1 MYCPSCRQE
10 RLGGQ
15 LCAACGQ
22 PMSARPRAALELEL
36 SHLHYLLDELKH
48 WDPTYVPKGTQ
59 SYLKQRYERQT
70 RILLSVLA
78 ETPAAEAAVPAEGVP
93 PTVNVVPPAE
103 APTASALF
111 EVAGEAPESQG
122 PVAAEVVQQPDSAAA
137 PVEPSSSSVPEAEGA
152 HTAGNPGDTYPH
164 PDPLPEGEGERKG
177 EGTWDR
183 ETPLP
188 LPPVVTE
195 PLFEAPPVRTA
206 TARFVEEVSTWDT
219 VWRPFLYESIGW
231 FIGAFL
237 IVAGSLYL
245 AFDSWAGLTSLT
257 RSFVV
262 FGMTAGYS
270 AAFSICGSL
279 LARREALAGAG
290 RILGLIGAA
299 VAPLAGVALGPL
311 DGLALDGVPL
321 ALLLPLLLG
330 WSVGAAALVRTP
342 AESFD
347 APSRPTVQLALLGT
361 TLMMG
366 LAPLFARLGAAAFW
380 LDVLPCALFFV
391 LSRRPVS
398 EPRGGRALAFVLAAP
413 LYLLLLY
420 AVRLHVALTA
430 AGVPPSFG
438 SYAPLLAFLLVS
450 CLGFRQLDDDEAADS
465 LSVGVIA
472 LQVGCLVLAATGSP
486 PAFFLT
492 AATFTWTAFGLSR
505 GPLSRVPW
513 LYPTYAG
520 AYLAYA
526 SAGQLVPGAVR
537 ALIDSLKATLG
548 YPVAGKLP
556 FNFGALSAVPF
567 VLAGVVLAGWLRSRA
582 ERTSSERDAACTEVL
597 LRSTAIAS
605 LVFVLLGHAGFDQR
619 PAFWTALALMV
630 VCVASGLLFE
640 RLYLS
645 IVGAILSSF
654 LSFSSLAVFGFA
666 STSVLCGAVALGFA
680 ALSLVCTRPTRIT
693 FSLAVGWLSSIGFLY
708 GLAAGNRASAL
719 VGLGLSGAAAL
730 LVAWNLANPYLLAV
744 AALGAAAVVP
754 KLASLVDPSL
764 VPLSLALAALGL
776 AALGELGGRARL
788 LGWPGIAY
796 ALLAFAWGAALQ
808 LPWLG
813 VIILLAAAAVALASR
828 VTPEVRPLAVL
839 LAGCALLPR
848 VGAFSAWPWMTPALS
863 VALFIPWALA
873 ASVIAARRGRSVS
886 TSMAG
891 VVALLYPLLAVA
903 VARGEQPY
911 RLLLGAALVA
921 LCTSRALHPT
931 LSVLAAAA
939 LASMDILY
947 RGNPLEMLALSTLLS
962 LLALLESHRAAFRL
976 LAGERRFAL
985 AATLCAQP
993 LLALACL
1000 SDRGLAS
1007 ESQGVVPLVV
1017 LVGAMVLPLVW
1028 TRANQQPF
1036 FAAFAPPLA
1045 LLAVLTAKQD
1055 WPWAPALPLLALLLV
1070 RAVEHL
1076 PAVRALLFG
1085 KSDEALARQL
1095 SAWMQGALTVVG
1107 VVLVPL
1113 SGADPKVLGLL
1124 VVSLVALPGQ
1134 VPSVRVGIGVGLL
1147 LFCFPLHP
1155 AAIVLLLV
1163 LGFLTHHLPTRLWAF
1178 FRAPPDE
1185 SLRPVTVVGAL
1196 GLSGCTLLLHS
1207 PTPGAI
1213 AVLAGVLLAGAFL
1226 LSRRE
1231 LLTAAVFALA
1241 SVSLGKTSEHGF
1253 LEWRLESALNFAA
1266 VALGAAVLSALCQR
1280 GGIQRVLM
1288 RLTARLSP
1296 GISETWSE
1304 PLWVAG
1310 ALATAVPVLVH
1321 LLNLGPG
1328 ALPLPVALLAGLAS
1342 VVLMV
1347 SRERWMANVA
1357 TALLSGVLIAV
1368 VPPLWTPAVLSGTG
1382 LALCMLGT
1390 WLDEREVTVG
1400 AALHHAGWMLSL
1412 LSLLGLR
1419 ELKHPGTGACFLLGI
1434 GSAWAVV
1441 YRRPARSVVGW
1452 VASLV
1457 GLHAL
1462 LAHIGALFS
1471 TGRGAEFILPLFGA
1485 LSALLATTALYLAHE
1500 RDRRKVGHSFAVVAL
1515 VEVFLGL
1522 VLVPGSAGVVG
1533 SAIVDCVCLA
1543 VLFFALVRRGV
1554 REQDEGSAFLAWW
1567 TLVIGYL
1574 TVRLHAQASGLGTA
1588 DSLAALVGGA
1598 LFSGLYVFA
1607 MREGS
1612 GLPAFRRPAL
1622 WGAFLFPLAG
1632 LLTAPWGQPLYVA
1645 ALLVGYA
1652 AHFAALAAHP
1662 SQRGM
1667 SSLVSA
1673 GAFNAALFLV
1683 WQGTGAGEPQ
1693 YYVIPTGLSLLVLL
1707 RVFQEALEPDTRAK
1721 LRALAI
1727 TLVYVAGAWK
1737 PLMFQDGGAMVL
1749 CVFLCLV
1756 GVAAGVALRIRS
1768 YVYLGSAFLVTCV
1781 LANLARFGIRDHRMG
1796 AAFLS
1801 LLGVG
1806 VVGFM
1811 VLFTAKRAELQE
1823 RYARVRAMMDTW
1835 EG

>member
-1 MYCPSCRQE
+1 
-10 RLGGQ
+10 
-15 LCAACGQ
+15 
-22 PMSARPRAALELEL
+22 MSPRPREAIEHELA
-36 SHLHYLLDELKH
+36 HVHFLLDELKH
-48 WDPTYVPKGTQ
+48 WDPSYVPKGPQ
-59 SYLKQRYERQT
+59 SYLKQRYERQA

-78 ETPAAEAAVPAEGVP
+78 EEAPASGAATVKSVEAVEAASPA
-93 PTVNVVPPAE
+93 VNVVPPAE
-103 APTASALF
+103 ARPPATVF
-111 EVAGEAPESQG
+111 EVAGEAQSSPDR
-122 PVAAEVVQQPDSAAA
+122 AAEESAPRESTDSGWG
-137 PVEPSSSSVPEAEGA
+137 PQS
-152 HTAGNPGDTYPH
+152 PH
-164 PDPLPEGEGERKG
+164 SAPLPEGEGRAASEEQG
-177 EGTWDR
+177 GDE
-183 ETPLP
+183 EPLS

-279 LARREALAGAG
+279 LARKEALAGAG

-311 DGLALDGVPL
+311 DGLSLEGVPL

-366 LAPLFARLGAAAFW
+366 LAPLFARVGAPAFW

-391 LSRRPVS
+391 LSRRPVP
-398 EPRGGRALAFVLAAP
+398 EPRSGKALAFTLAAP

-420 AVRLHVALTA
+420 GVRLHVALAA
-430 AGVPPSFG
+430 AGVPPSVG
-438 SYAPLLAFLLVS
+438 SYAPFLAFLLAS
-450 CLGFRQLDDDEAADS
+450 CLHFRELDADEAADP
-465 LSVGVIA
+465 LSIGIIS
-472 LQVGCLVLAATGSP
+472 LQVGCLALAATGSP

-505 GPLSRVPW
+505 GELPRVRW

-537 ALIDSLKATLG
+537 ALLDSLKAALG

-556 FNFGALSAVPF
+556 FHYGALSAVPF
-567 VLAGVVLAGWLRSRA
+567 VVAGVVLAGWLRSRA
-582 ERTSSERDAACTEVL
+582 ERTSSARDGECAEVL

-605 LVFVLLGHAGFDQR
+605 PLFVLLGHAGADQR
-619 PAFWTALALMV
+619 PAFWTALALTMI
-630 VCVASGLLFE
+630 CVASGLLFE

-645 IVGAILSSF
+645 IVGAGLTLFVSISSGILF
-654 LSFSSLAVFGFA
+654 GAAGASLV
-666 STSVLCGAVALGFA
+666 CGGVALGFA
-680 ALSLVCTRPTRIT
+680 ALSLVCTRPTRLA
-693 FSLAVGWLSSIGFLY
+693 FSVAVGWLSSVGFVYGIG
-708 GLAAGNRASAL
+708 AGSRVSAL
-719 VGLGLSGAAAL
+719 VGLGLGGVAAL

-764 VPLSLALAALGL
+764 IPLSLALSGLGL

-796 ALLAFAWGAALQ
+796 ALLAFFWGLTLQ
-808 LPWLG
+808 LPWFG

-828 VTPEVRPLAVL
+828 VTPSVRPLAVL

-863 VALFIPWALA
+863 VALFVPWALA
-873 ASVIAARRGRSVS
+873 ASVVAARRGQGPS
-886 TSMAG
+886 TLTAG
-891 VVALLYPLLAVA
+891 LVALLYPLVA
-903 VARGEQPY
+903 VAAASGEQPY
-911 RLLLGAALVA
+911 RLLLGAALAA
-921 LCTSRALHPT
+921 LLTARALHPT
-931 LSVLAAAA
+931 VSVLAAAG
-939 LASMDILY
+939 LASMDIVH
-947 RGNPLEMLALSTLLS
+947 RGAPLELLGLSTLLS
-962 LLALLESHRAAFRL
+962 LLALLESPRATFRL
-976 LAGERRFAL
+976 LAGERHFAL

-993 LLALACL
+993 LLALACVL
-1000 SDRGLAS
+1000 FSAPPAS
-1007 ESQGVVPLVV
+1007 RQGVVPLLV
-1017 LVGAMVLPLVW
+1017 LLGALVLPLVW
-1028 TRANQQPF
+1028 TRANRHPF

-1045 LLAVLTAKQD
+1045 LVTLLTADEK

-1076 PAVRALLFG
+1076 PAARVFLLG
-1085 KSDEALARQL
+1085 RSEEASARQL
-1095 SAWMQGALTVVG
+1095 SVWMQGSLTLVG
-1107 VVLVPL
+1107 IVLVPL

-1124 VVSLVALPGQ
+1124 VASLVALPGEK
-1134 VPSVRVGIGVGLL
+1134 PSVRVGLGVGLL
-1147 LFCFPLHP
+1147 LFCTPLHP
-1155 AAIVLLLV
+1155 LAIVLLLA
-1163 LGFLTHHLPTRLWAF
+1163 LGFLTHHLPVRLWAF
-1178 FRAPPDE
+1178 FRAPPDA
-1185 SLRPVTVVGAL
+1185 SLRPVTVVGAIA
-1196 GLSGCTLLLHS
+1196 LSGWQS
-1207 PTPGAI
+1207 PTPEAI
-1213 AVLAGVLLAGAFL
+1213 AGLAGVLLAGAFL
-1226 LSRRE
+1226 LSRRD
-1231 LLTAAVFALA
+1231 LLTASVLALA
-1241 SVSLGKTSEHGF
+1241 GASLGKTAEHGF
-1253 LEWRLESALNFAA
+1253 LEWRPEAALTFAA
-1266 VALGAAVLSALCQR
+1266 VAFGAALLSALCQQ
-1280 GGIQRVLM
+1280 GGIQRALM

-1310 ALATAVPVLVH
+1310 AIATAVPVLVH

-1342 VVLMV
+1342 LVLMV
-1347 SRERWMANVA
+1347 ARERWMANVA
-1357 TALLSGVLIAV
+1357 TALLAGVLVAM
-1368 VPPLWTPAVLSGTG
+1368 VPMAWTPAVLSGTG
-1382 LALCMLGT
+1382 LVLCMVGT
-1390 WLDEREVTVG
+1390 WLDDREITVG
-1400 AALHHAGWMLSL
+1400 AALHHAGWVLSL
-1412 LSLLGLR
+1412 LSLATLR
-1419 ELKHPGTGACFLLGI
+1419 DLKHPATGACFLLGI

-1441 YRRPARSVVGW
+1441 YRRPERAVVGW
-1452 VASLV
+1452 VATLV
-1457 GLHAL
+1457 GLHAI
-1462 LAHIGALFS
+1462 LAHVGALFS

-1485 LSALLATTALYLAHE
+1485 LSALLATTALYLASE
-1500 RDRRKVGHSFAVVAL
+1500 RVRRGVGHSFAVVAL

-1522 VLVPGSAGVVG
+1522 VLVPGAAGVVV
-1533 SAIVDCVCLA
+1533 SALVDCVCLA
-1543 VLFFALVRRGV
+1543 ILFFALVRRGV
-1554 REQDEGSAFLAWW
+1554 REKDEGSAFLAMW
-1567 TLVIGYL
+1567 TLVLGYL
-1574 TVRLHAQASGLGTA
+1574 TVRLHALASGLGPA

-1632 LLTAPWGQPLYVA
+1632 LFTAPWGQPLYVA

-1667 SSLVSA
+1667 SSLVSV

-1683 WQGTGAGEPQ
+1683 WRGTGAGEPQ
-1693 YYVIPTGLSLLVLL
+1693 FYVIPAGLSLLVLL

-1737 PLMFQDGGAMVL
+1737 PLMFQDGGGMLA

-1811 VLFTAKRAELQE
+1811 VLFTAKRVELQE
-1823 RYARVRAMMDTW
+1823 RYARVRAMLETW
-1835 EG
+1835 EE

>member
-1 MYCPSCRQE
+1 
-10 RLGGQ
+10 
-15 LCAACGQ
+15 
-22 PMSARPRAALELEL
+22 MSARPRPALELEL
-36 SHLHYLLDELKH
+36 GHIHYLLDEMKH
-48 WDPTYVPKGTQ
+48 WDPTYVPKGSQ
-59 SYLKQRYERQT
+59 SYLKQRYERQA
-70 RILLSVLA
+70 RILLSVIA
-78 ETPAAEAAVPAEGVP
+78 ETPASNEVVAPAVHAVPPV
-93 PTVNVVPPAE
+93 E
-103 APTASALF
+103 APTPPSSSALF
-111 EVAGEAPESQG
+111 EVAGEAPESPIG
-122 PVAAEVVQQPDSAAA
+122 VAAEAAHQVAAESAR
-137 PVEPSSSSVPEAEGA
+137 VEPQES
-152 HTAGNPGDTYPH
+152 NPGATYPH
-164 PDPLPEGEGERKG
+164 PVPLPEGEGWG
-177 EGTWDR
+177 AR
-183 ETPLP
+183 EETSEAQGSEEALP

-311 DGLALDGVPL
+311 DGLSLEGVPF

-330 WSVGAAALVRTP
+330 WSVGAAALVRVP

-347 APSRPTVQLALLGT
+347 APSRPAVQLALLGT

-366 LAPLFARLGAAAFW
+366 LAPLFARVGAAAFW

-391 LSRRPVS
+391 LSRRAVP
-398 EPRGGRALAFVLAAP
+398 EPRSGKALAFVLAAP

-420 AVRLHVALTA
+420 VVRLHVALVA
-430 AGVPPSFG
+430 AGAPPSLG
-438 SYAPLLAFLLVS
+438 SYAPFLAFLLAA
-450 CLGFRQLDDDEAADS
+450 CLGFRQLDSDEAADS

-492 AATFTWTAFGLSR
+492 AATFTWTALGLSR
-505 GPLSRVPW
+505 GPLSRVSW

-537 ALIDSLKATLG
+537 ALIDSLKVSLG

-556 FNFGALSAVPF
+556 FHYGALSAVPF

-605 LVFVLLGHAGFDQR
+605 LVFVLLGHAGADQR
-619 PAFWTALALMV
+619 PAFWTALALMPL
-630 VCVASGLLFE
+630 CVASGLFFE

-645 IVGAILSSF
+645 IVGAILTF
-654 LSFSSLAVFGFA
+654 FVSFSSLVLFGPA
-666 STSVLCGAVALGFA
+666 SASVLCGAVALGFA

-693 FSLAVGWLSSIGFLY
+693 FSIAVGWLSSIGFLY
-708 GLAAGNRASAL
+708 GLVAGNRASAL
-719 VGLGLSGAAAL
+719 IGMGLAGAAAL
-730 LVAWNLANPYLLAV
+730 LVAWNLANPYLLAI

-754 KLASLVDPSL
+754 KFASLVDPSL

-788 LGWPGIAY
+788 LGWPGIVY
-796 ALLAFAWGAALQ
+796 ALLAFVWGAALQ

-828 VTPEVRPLAVL
+828 ATPDIRPLAVL

-863 VALFIPWALA
+863 VALFLPWALA
-873 ASVIAARRGRSVS
+873 ASVVAARWGRSAS
-886 TSMAG
+886 TTMAG
-891 VVALLYPLLAVA
+891 IVALLYPLVAVA
-903 VARGEQPY
+903 AARGEQPY

-921 LCTSRALHPT
+921 LCTTRALHPT
-931 LSVLAAAA
+931 LSVLAAAG
-939 LASMDILY
+939 LASMDILH
-947 RGNPLEMLALSTLLS
+947 RGDPLETLALSTLLS
-962 LLALLESHRAAFRL
+962 LLALLESNRAAFRL

-1000 SDRGLAS
+1000 R
-1007 ESQGVVPLVV
+1007 SQGLSGSPEVVPLLV
-1017 LVGAMVLPLVW
+1017 LVGAGVLPLVW

-1076 PAVRALLFG
+1076 PAARVLLFG
-1085 KSDEALARQL
+1085 KSEEALGRQL
-1095 SAWMQGALTVVG
+1095 STWMQGALTVVG

-1124 VVSLVALPGQ
+1124 VASLVALPGQ
-1134 VPSVRVGIGVGLL
+1134 MPSVRVGIGVGLL

-1155 AAIVLLLV
+1155 LAIVLLLA

-1185 SLRPVTVVGAL
+1185 TLRPVTVLGAL
-1196 GLSGCTLLLHS
+1196 ALSGCSILLHA

-1231 LLTAAVFALA
+1231 LLTAAVLALA
-1241 SVSLGKTSEHGF
+1241 CVSLGKTAEHGF
-1253 LEWRLESALNFAA
+1253 LEWRPASALAFAA

-1280 GGIQRVLM
+1280 GDIQRALM
-1288 RLTARLSP
+1288 RVTARLSP
-1296 GISETWSE
+1296 GLSETWSE

-1310 ALATAVPVLVH
+1310 AIATAVPVLVH

-1342 VVLMV
+1342 LVLMV

-1357 TALLSGVLIAV
+1357 TALLGGVLIAM

-1390 WLDEREVTVG
+1390 WLDERGFTVG
-1400 AALHHAGWMLSL
+1400 AALHHAGWMMSL
-1412 LSLLGLR
+1412 ISLLGLR

-1441 YRRPARSVVGW
+1441 YRRPERSMVGW

-1462 LAHIGALFS
+1462 LAHVGALFS
-1471 TGRGAEFILPLFGA
+1471 TGRGAHFILPLFGA
-1485 LSALLATTALYLAHE
+1485 LSALLATTALHLAHE
-1500 RDRRKVGHSFAVVAL
+1500 RDRRRVGHSFAVVAL

-1522 VLVPGSAGVVG
+1522 VLVPGAAGVVV
-1533 SAIVDCVCLA
+1533 SALVDCVCLA

-1554 REQDEGSAFLAWW
+1554 REQDEGSAFLAQW

-1574 TVRLHAQASGLGTA
+1574 TVRLHALASGLGTA
-1588 DSLAALVGGA
+1588 DSIAGLVGGA
-1598 LFSGLYVFA
+1598 IFSGLYVFA

-1652 AHFAALAAHP
+1652 AHFAALATHP

-1667 SSLVSA
+1667 ASLVSA

-1737 PLMFQDGGAMVL
+1737 PLMFQDGGAMLL
-1749 CVFLCLV
+1749 CVFLCVV

-1811 VLFTAKRAELQE
+1811 VVFTAKRAELQE